1 MKNKNPVYPSA
12 LHCLRVI
19 MPNYLARLGFIVA
32 GLFSAPAFAA
42 APPPALVEIEP
53 AVELEISPF
62 VWVSGTVIGRYDARV
77 SAEVEG
83 RLESLPEV
91 GDSVKKGE
99 VIAALDARSYRLA
112 LREVEA
118 EIAPIEALLVF
129 YDREAARLEKLARQN
144 NAARNQLERTQADRN
159 QALARIRAIKARI
172 AVVKDKLDKT
182 QIRAPFAGIVTER
195 PRAPG
200 ERVEAGDPIVRLVD
214 PDRLE
219 IRARIQQQSFQFV
232 GAGDR
237 LAIRGGGEQIEG
249 NIRTVIP
256 AGDDISRLYEIR
268 VLFEKP
274 DWPIGKAVQIAVPV
288 KQKQAVIA
296 VPRDALVI
304 RETGILVYRI
314 GADNTAEM
322 IPVETGVANPTHIQV
337 IGGVN
342 ENDRIVTRGN
352 ERLRPGQP
360 VQIINGGGQP

>member
-1 MKNKNPVYPSA
+1 MKNKDCVYPAA
-12 LHCLRVI
+12 LQRARAL
-19 MPNYLARLGFIVA
+19 MPRRLIWPGFILA

-42 APPPALVEIEP
+42 TPPAPVEIES
-53 AVELEISPF
+53 ARTLEIAPF
-62 VWVSGTVIGRYDARV
+62 VWVSGTVIGRYDSRI

-91 GDSVKKGE
+91 GDAVKKGA
-99 VIAALDARSYRLA
+99 VIATLDATSYRLA

-129 YDREAARLEKLARQN
+129 YDREAARLERLAGQN
-144 NAARNQLERTQADRN
+144 NAAKSRLERTQADRD

-195 PRAPG
+195 LRAPG
-200 ERVEAGDPIVRLVD
+200 ERVEAGAPIARLVD
-214 PDRLE
+214 TGRLE
-219 IRARIQQQSFQFV
+219 IRARIRQQSVPFV
-232 GAGDR
+232 RAGDR
-237 LAIRGGGEQIEG
+237 LTIRGGEAIEG
-249 NIRTVIP
+249 KIRTVIP

-268 VLFEKP
+268 VLFERP
-274 DWPIGKAVQIAVPV
+274 AWPIGKAVKIAVPV
-288 KQKQAVIA
+288 KQRQAVIA

-304 RETGILVYRI
+304 RESGILLYRI
-314 GADNTAEM
+314 NADNTAEM
-322 IPVETGVANPTHIQV
+322 IPVETGVSNPTHIQI

-352 ERLRPGQP
+352 ERLRPGQS
-360 VQIINGGGQP
+360 VRIINGGKP